1 MLESISN
8 SLLNALQRNV
18 FPVTAIEP
26 YEGSWRVDF
35 SAEATAEQMEL
46 TWEFI
51 RNWIPP
57 EQPDWSAFRLALLSN
72 PAYKRSTLV
81 ISATMAGVLLV
92 QRLENA
98 AAMNEPPVD
107 VIVMLWN
114 SMVKN
119 LPKTQAIAPEEVE
132 QWRAISAAAHVPLK
146 FEDGGF
152 LSAHDS

>member
-1 MLESISN
+1 MWVLTLIKLFN
-8 SLLNALQRNV
+8 DLQNNGL
-18 FPVTAIEP
+18 PVNAIEP
-26 YEGSWRVDF
+26 YEGSWRIDF
-35 SAEATAEQMEL
+35 APEATAEQIEA

-72 PAYKRSTLV
+72 PAYQRSTLA
-81 ISATMAGVLLV
+81 ISAITAGMLLV

-114 SMVKN
+114 SMIKK
-119 LPKTQAIAPEEVE
+119 LPKTQPIAPEEVE
-132 QWRAISAAAHVPLK
+132 QWRAIAQSAHVPLE
-146 FEDGGF
+146 FIEGGY
-152 LSAHDS
+152 LQAA